1 MFASSS
7 KRACSSTRTATSLP
21 FSTAAC
27 SACAIREAGDV
38 EGRVELEEI
47 RERGEAFAFVE
58 ILELDLQL
66 LEQRGQDVG
75 RQIAVVLQ
83 PHRRSQTTLA
93 QALLDA
99 REEVLG
105 PARGLEIGV
114 ARDADGVAG
123 EDVVAGLDR
132 R

>member
-1 MFASSS
+1 MPRTIRSILTPAVLAAYSSS
-7 KRACSSTRTATSLP
+7 
-21 FSTAAC
+21 
-27 SACAIREAGDV
+27 I
-38 EGRVELEEI
+38 
-47 RERGEAFAFVE
+47 
-58 ILELDLQL
+58 
-66 LEQRGQDVG
+66 
-75 RQIAVVLQ
+75 
-83 PHRRSQTTLA
+83 A

-123 EDVVAGLDR
+123 EDVVAGVDR